1 MAIGSELPAPLASK
15 LLKFDGAQQL
25 PSSLPTTRN
34 MTFCD
39 EFLVTSKLFVTSTF
53 HFMTISMRWGG
64 LVTKKRSLL
73 VPSVTALG
81 WAREGMSKMEE
92 REIKGERGRRRER
105 MIYGTNVVTD
115 TWTPLL
121 ATSSSQ
127 LNNLRSNQIQYNL
140 RKIPKGLDEK
150 D

>member
-15 LLKFDGAQQL
+15 LLKFDGARQL

-39 EFLVTSKLFVTSTF
+39 EFLVTSELFVTSTF

-64 LVTKKRSLL
+64 LVTKKR
-73 VPSVTALG
+73 

-150 D
+150 E

>member
-1 MAIGSELPAPLASK
+1 
-15 LLKFDGAQQL
+15 
-25 PSSLPTTRN
+25 
-34 MTFCD
+34 
-39 EFLVTSKLFVTSTF
+39 
-53 HFMTISMRWGG
+53 
-64 LVTKKRSLL
+64 
-73 VPSVTALG
+73 
-81 WAREGMSKMEE
+81 MEE

-150 D
+150 E